1 VSPINNAPRQLL
13 RRLHGIMAS
22 AGNAEQR
29 LTEITRLVANNMIAE
44 VCSVYFIRGGEILE
58 LFATEG
64 LNNAAIHKTRLRVG
78 EGLVGHVAATAM
90 PLILSD
96 AQKHPKF
103 AYRPETG
110 EEIYHSLMGVPIL
123 RSGKVVG
130 VLAIQNKTQ
139 RHYIQEEEE
148 SLQTVAMV
156 LAELVA
162 GGDLLDPMEQQEA
175 TLERAATSRFA
186 GSVFAEGMAEGV
198 AVFHE
203 PKIEVVKHLTDNVR
217 AEKKRLDKALVSLQ
231 TQIEEMM
238 SAEDVRHQGEHREIL
253 DVYMLFAKD
262 VGWKSKIEDIINS
275 GLTAEAA
282 VEKVQLNNKT
292 RMLKMSDPY
301 LRERLSDLDDLA
313 NRLNRH
319 LMGLSGTAASKNL
332 PEKAILIAENMGPAD
347 LLDYDREKLCGV
359 ILRDGSQTAHVAIVA
374 RALGIPMIG
383 QMEEALLEVAEGE
396 NVIINGIDGVVY
408 FSPPPE
414 ILQSYRENI
423 DSRNAMLAK
432 YEQLRDKPARTLDGV
447 DVELLVN
454 AGLTIDMDGLKRSGA
469 SGIGLFRT
477 EFQFMVSASLPRVG
491 PQAEFY
497 RDILEAAEGKPV
509 VFRTLDI
516 GGDKPVSFLK
526 RDDEANPAL
535 GWRAI
540 RIAFDRPALLRYQV
554 RALLSAAAGRE
565 LNIMF
570 PMISDVSEFKMARAI
585 LNKEVDRQT
594 KRHKGNKSELPSLI
608 RVGTMLEVPALI
620 WQLDNLLPLLDFVSV
635 GSNDLMQFFFACDRE
650 NPKLAGRYDPVSPP
664 SLLMLKHIVDKCNA
678 YNVPITLCGEIGGK
692 PITALALVAIGF
704 RRLSIAPA
712 SVGPVKMMIRSMDL
726 SIVEPY
732 LEGLL
737 SRSDHSLRGLLTAF
751 ARDHGIKI

>member
-1 VSPINNAPRQLL
+1 LTPINNAPRQLL
-13 RRLHGIMAS
+13 RRLHGIMA
-22 AGNAEQR
+22 GTGDAEQR
-29 LTEITRLVANNMIAE
+29 LTDIVRLVAGNMIAE
-44 VCSVYFIRGGEILE
+44 VCSVYFMRGGEILE

-64 LNNAAIHKTRLRVG
+64 LKASAVHQTRLRVG
-78 EGLVGHVAATAM
+78 EGLVGYIAATAM
-90 PLILSD
+90 PLNLSK
-96 AQKHPKF
+96 AQQHPKYV
-103 AYRPETG
+103 YRPETG

-123 RSGKVVG
+123 RAGKVVG
-130 VLAIQNKTQ
+130 VLVIQNKTQ

-162 GGDLLDPMEQQEA
+162 GGDLFNPMERQEA
-175 TLERAATSRFA
+175 TLERAATSRFV
-186 GSVFAEGMAEGV
+186 GSVFAEGMAEGT

-203 PKIEVVKHLTDNVR
+203 PKIEVVKHLTDDIRV
-217 AEKKRLDKALVSLQ
+217 EKQRLGQALTSLQ
-231 TQIEEMM
+231 GQIEEMM
-238 SAEDVRHQGEHREIL
+238 SAEDMRHQGAHREIL

-262 VGWKSKIEDIINS
+262 KGWKEKIEDIIDT

-282 VEKVQLNNKT
+282 VEKVQLNNKV
-292 RMLKMSDPY
+292 RMQKISDPY
-301 LRERLSDLDDLA
+301 LRERLSDMDDLA

-319 LMGLSGTAASKNL
+319 LMGLAGTAASKNL
-332 PEKAILIAENMGPAD
+332 PDKAILIAQNMGPAD

-359 ILRDGSQTAHVAIVA
+359 ILRDGSPTAHVAIVA
-374 RALGIPMIG
+374 RALGIPMVG
-383 QMEEALLEVAEGE
+383 QVEEALLEVEEGE
-396 NVIINGIDGVVY
+396 NVVVNGIDGVVY

-423 DSRNAMLAK
+423 ESRNVLLAE
-432 YEQLRDKPARTLDGV
+432 YEALRDKPAKTLDGV

-454 AGLTIDMDGLKRSGA
+454 AGLTIDMDGLRRSGA
-469 SGIGLFRT
+469 SGVGLFRT
-477 EFQFMVSASLPRVG
+477 EFQFMVSESLPRVG

-497 RDILEAAEGKPV
+497 RDILDTADGKPV

-526 RDDEANPAL
+526 RDDEVNPAL

-554 RALLSAAAGRE
+554 RALLNAAAGRE

-570 PMISDVSEFKMARAI
+570 PMISDVSEFKMAKEI
-585 LNKEVDRQT
+585 LNKEVERQK
-594 KRHKGNKSELPSLI
+594 KRHKEDKTALPKNI

-620 WQLDNLLPLLDFVSV
+620 WQLDSLLPLLDFISV

-650 NPKLAGRYDPVSPP
+650 NPKLAGRYDPISPP
-664 SLLMLKHIVDKCNA
+664 ALLMLKSVVDKCRD
-678 YNVPITLCGEIGGK
+678 YDVPITLCGEIGGK
-692 PITALALVAIGF
+692 PVTALALLAIGF

-712 SVGPVKMMIRSMDL
+712 AVGPVKMMVRSLDL
-726 SIVEPY
+726 SSVEPY
-732 LEGLL
+732 LAGLL
-737 SRSDHSLRGLLTAF
+737 SRSDHSLRGLLTDF
-751 ARDHGIKI
+751 AKDRGIKI

>member
-1 VSPINNAPRQLL
+1 MAPTNNAPRQLL

-29 LTEITRLVANNMIAE
+29 LTEIVRLVANNMIAE
-44 VCSVYFIRGGEILE
+44 VCSVYFVRGGEILE

-64 LNNAAIHKTRLRVG
+64 LNKSAIHKTRLRVG
-78 EGLVGHVAATAM
+78 EGLVGYVAATAM
-90 PLILSD
+90 PLNLSN
-96 AQKHPKF
+96 AKKHPRYV
-103 AYRPETG
+103 YRPETG

-123 RSGKVVG
+123 RAGKVVG
-130 VLAIQNKTQ
+130 VLVIQNKTQ

-162 GGDLLDPMEQQEA
+162 SGDLFSSKERQEA
-175 TLERAATSRFA
+175 TLERAATSRFV
-186 GSVFAEGMAEGV
+186 GQVFAEGMAEGV

-203 PKIEVVKHLTDNVR
+203 PKIEVIKHLTDDVP
-217 AEKKRLDKALVSLQ
+217 AEKIRLEGALDSLQ
-231 TQIEEMM
+231 KQIEKMM

-262 VGWKSKIEDIINS
+262 KGWKSNIEDIIDS

-282 VEKVQLNNKT
+282 VEKVQLNNKV
-292 RMLKMSDPY
+292 RMQKISDPY

-319 LMGLSGTAASKNL
+319 LMGLAGTAASKTL
-332 PEKAILIAENMGPAD
+332 PDKAILIAENMGPAD
-347 LLDYDREKLCGV
+347 LLDYDRERLCGV
-359 ILRDGSQTAHVAIVA
+359 VLRDGSPTAHVAIVA
-374 RALGIPMIG
+374 RALGIPMVG

-423 DSRNAMLAK
+423 ESRNVMLAE

-447 DVELLVN
+447 DVALLVN

-469 SGIGLFRT
+469 SGVGLFRT

-497 RDILEAAEGKPV
+497 RDILDLAEGKPV

-554 RALLSAAAGRE
+554 RALLNAAAGRE
-565 LNIMF
+565 LSIMF

-585 LNKEVDRQT
+585 LNKEIDRQE
-594 KRHKGNKSELPSLI
+594 KRYKGNKDALPKNI

-664 SLLMLKHIVDKCNA
+664 ALLMLKSIVDKCND

-726 SIVEPY
+726 SSVEPY
-732 LEGLL
+732 LESLL
-737 SRSDHSLRGLLTAF
+737 SRSDHSLRGLLTTF
-751 ARDHGIKI
+751 ARDHDIKV

>member
-1 VSPINNAPRQLL
+1 VAPINNAPRQLL

-22 AGNAEQR
+22 ADNAEQR
-29 LTEITRLVANNMIAE
+29 LTQIVRLVANNMIAE
-44 VCSVYFIRGGEILE
+44 VCSVYFVRGGEILE

-64 LNNAAIHKTRLRVG
+64 LNKSAIHKTRLRVG
-78 EGLVGHVAATAM
+78 EGLVGYVAATAM
-90 PLILSD
+90 PLNLSN
-96 AQKHPKF
+96 AKKHPKYV
-103 AYRPETG
+103 YRPETG

-123 RSGKVVG
+123 RTGKVVG
-130 VLAIQNKTQ
+130 VLVIQNKTQ

-162 GGDLLDPMEQQEA
+162 SGDLFSPQERQEA
-175 TLERAATSRFA
+175 TLERAATSRFV

-203 PKIEVVKHLTDNVR
+203 PKIEVIKHLTDNAP
-217 AEKKRLDKALVSLQ
+217 AEKIRLEGALDSLQ
-231 TQIEEMM
+231 KQIEKMM

-262 VGWKSKIEDIINS
+262 KGWKEKIEDIIDS

-282 VEKVQLNNKT
+282 VEKVQLNNKV
-292 RMLKMSDPY
+292 RMQKISDPY

-319 LMGLSGTAASKNL
+319 LMGLAGTAASKTL
-332 PEKAILIAENMGPAD
+332 PDKAILIAENMGPAD
-347 LLDYDREKLCGV
+347 LLDYDRERLCGV
-359 ILRDGSQTAHVAIVA
+359 VLRDGSPTAHVAIVA
-374 RALGIPMIG
+374 RALGIPMVG

-423 DSRNAMLAK
+423 ESRNVMLAE

-469 SGIGLFRT
+469 SGVGLFRT

-497 RDILEAAEGKPV
+497 RDILDLAEGKPV

-554 RALLSAAAGRE
+554 RALLNAAAGRE

-570 PMISDVSEFKMARAI
+570 PMISDVSEFKMAKAI
-585 LNKEVDRQT
+585 LHKEIDRQE
-594 KRHKGNKSELPSLI
+594 KRHKGNKDALPKNI

-664 SLLMLKHIVDKCNA
+664 ALLMLKSIVDKCND
-678 YNVPITLCGEIGGK
+678 YDVPITLCGEIGGK
-692 PITALALVAIGF
+692 PITALALLAIGF

-726 SIVEPY
+726 SSVEPY
-732 LEGLL
+732 LESLL
-737 SRSDHSLRGLLTAF
+737 SRSDHSLRGLLTTF

>member
-1 VSPINNAPRQLL
+1 MAPTNNAPRQLL

-22 AGNAEQR
+22 ADNAEQR
-29 LTEITRLVANNMIAE
+29 LTQIVRLVANNMIAE
-44 VCSVYFIRGGEILE
+44 VCSVYFVRGGEILE

-64 LNNAAIHKTRLRVG
+64 LNKSAIHKTRLRVG
-78 EGLVGHVAATAM
+78 EGLVGYVAATAM
-90 PLILSD
+90 PLNLSN
-96 AQKHPKF
+96 AKKHPKYV
-103 AYRPETG
+103 YRPETG

-123 RSGKVVG
+123 RAGKVVG
-130 VLAIQNKTQ
+130 VLVIQNKTQ

-162 GGDLLDPMEQQEA
+162 SGDLFSPQERQEA
-175 TLERAATSRFA
+175 TLERAATSRFV

-203 PKIEVVKHLTDNVR
+203 PKIEVIKHLTDNVP
-217 AEKKRLDKALVSLQ
+217 AEKIRLDGALDSLQ
-231 TQIEEMM
+231 KQIEKMM

-262 VGWKSKIEDIINS
+262 KGWKEKIEDIIDS

-282 VEKVQLNNKT
+282 VEKVQLNNKV
-292 RMLKMSDPY
+292 RMQKISDPY

-319 LMGLSGTAASKNL
+319 LMGLAGTAASKTL
-332 PEKAILIAENMGPAD
+332 PDKAILIAENMGPAD
-347 LLDYDREKLCGV
+347 LLDYDRERLCGV
-359 ILRDGSQTAHVAIVA
+359 VLRDGSPTAHVAIVA
-374 RALGIPMIG
+374 RALGIPMVG

-423 DSRNAMLAK
+423 ESRNVMLAE

-447 DVELLVN
+447 DVALLVN

-469 SGIGLFRT
+469 SGVGLFRT

-497 RDILEAAEGKPV
+497 RDILDLAEGKPV

-554 RALLSAAAGRE
+554 RALLNAAAGRE

-570 PMISDVSEFKMARAI
+570 PMISDVSEFKMARSI
-585 LNKEVDRQT
+585 LNKEIDRQK
-594 KRHKGNKSELPSLI
+594 KRHKGSKNALPKNI

-664 SLLMLKHIVDKCNA
+664 ALLMLKSIVDKCNDH
-678 YNVPITLCGEIGGK
+678 NVPITLCGEIGGK
-692 PITALALVAIGF
+692 PITALALLAIGF

-726 SIVEPY
+726 SSVEPY
-732 LEGLL
+732 LESLL
-737 SRSDHSLRGLLTAF
+737 SRSDHSLRGLLTTF
-751 ARDHGIKI
+751 ARDRGIKI

>member
-1 VSPINNAPRQLL
+1 MTPVNNAPRQLL
-13 RRLHGIMAS
+13 RRLHSIMAGAGS
-22 AGNAEQR
+22 AEHR
-29 LTEITRLVANNMIAE
+29 LTEVVRLVASNMIAE
-44 VCSVYFIRGGEILE
+44 VCSVYFMRGGEILE

-64 LNNAAIHKTRLRVG
+64 LKSDAVHKTRLRVG
-78 EGLVGHVAATAM
+78 EGLVGHIAATAL
-90 PLILSD
+90 PLNLSN

-103 AYRPETG
+103 VYRAETG

-130 VLAIQNKTQ
+130 VLVIQNKTQ
-139 RHYIQEEEE
+139 RHYMQEEKE

-162 GGDLLDPMEQQEA
+162 SGDLLDPQEQQEA
-175 TLERAATSRFA
+175 TLERAATSRFE
-186 GSVFAEGMAEGV
+186 GMVIAEGMAEGV

-203 PKIEVVKHLTDNVR
+203 PKIEVVKHLTDNIPL
-217 AEKKRLDKALVSLQ
+217 EKSRLEAALKSLQ
-231 TQIEEMM
+231 NQIEDMM
-238 SAEDVRHQGEHREIL
+238 SAEDMRHQGEHREIL

-262 VGWKSKIEDIINS
+262 KGWRSKIENIIDT

-282 VEKVQLNNKT
+282 VEKVQLNNRA
-292 RMLKMSDPY
+292 RMLQMDDPY
-301 LRERLSDLDDLA
+301 MRERLSDLDDLA

-319 LMGLSGTAASKNL
+319 LMGLVKTAASEDL
-332 PEKAILIAENMGPAD
+332 PDRFILVAQNMGPAD
-347 LLDYDREKLCGV
+347 LLDYDRDKLRGV
-359 ILRDGSQTAHVAIVA
+359 VLQNGSQTAHVSIVA
-374 RALGIPMIG
+374 RALGIPMVG
-383 QMEEALLEVAEGE
+383 QLGDMILTVADGE
-396 NVIINGIDGVVY
+396 RVIINGVDGVVY

-423 DSRNAMLAK
+423 KSRNVLMAE
-432 YEQLRDKPARTLDGV
+432 YEALRDKPAVTLDGTE
-447 DVELLVN
+447 VELLVN
-454 AGLTIDMDGLKRSGA
+454 AGLSIDMDGLKRSGA
-469 SGIGLFRT
+469 SGVGLFRT
-477 EFQFMVSASLPRVG
+477 EFQFMVSESLPRVG
-491 PQAEFY
+491 PQADFY
-497 RDILEAAEGKPV
+497 RDMLDAAEGKPL

-554 RALLSAAAGRE
+554 RALLKAAENRE

-570 PMISDVSEFKMARAI
+570 PMISDVSEFKMAREI
-585 LNKEVDRQT
+585 LDKEITRQK
-594 KRHKGNKSELPSLI
+594 KRNSPLPKKI
-608 RVGTMLEVPALI
+608 RVGSMLEVPALI
-620 WQLDNLLPLLDFVSV
+620 WQLDNLLPLLDFISV

-664 SLLMLKHIVDKCNA
+664 ALSMLKSIVDKCNE
-678 YNVPITLCGEIGGK
+678 YDVPITLCGEMGGK
-692 PITALALVAIGF
+692 PITALALLAIGF

-712 SVGPVKMMIRSMDL
+712 SVGPVKMMIRSLNLAEIEDY
-726 SIVEPY
+726 VT
-732 LEGLL
+732 GLL
-737 SRSDHSLRGLLTAF
+737 SRSDHSLRELLTAF